1 MGVCFTRVRK
11 DLVSPTP
18 SVNCDVRMPEP
29 IRSQPS
35 PASLPGFSTHGA
47 QSNNRTASSSCNDR
61 TEPPP
66 WERLTATLRERPDL
80 LEKFVMEHVELDQLE
95 RWIIRKTQRTK
106 NSQGVTK
113 AAVHSPSVVG
123 APSQNSSA
131 SRKTSLSRW
140 KQKTE
145 TDALLSPQFCVHA
158 DKRKMLEELTR
169 ALPDKPGMAN
179 VLTELAG
186 CIASAVNADFQRLY
200 LVEKRDGHV
209 HSYDPETQQVTN
221 TYPIGPGTVLA
232 AHVAATRQPLRISV
246 PFVDPD
252 KYPEGVG
259 GSTEGAE
266 HVMAQ
271 PVHLSDGD
279 LVAVM
284 ELYRSGPHPFYEE
297 DEEIVNSYIVWG
309 GIALHYADLYHTL
322 SDQRKVHDFI
332 LDVTKSIFQDMVSM
346 DTLITKIMNFAQRLV
361 AADRASLFLMDGR
374 TRELYA
380 RIFDMGNANGD
391 SSPQA
396 QEIRFAVG
404 TGIAGQVALNA
415 QGLNIVDAYADDR
428 FNRSI
433 DQQTGYVTRSLL
445 CMPIF
450 SRGVVIGVVQ
460 MVNKTAGAYFTKA
473 DEENFEFFAVY
484 CGLALHHAKLYDKI
498 RRSEQKYKVALEV
511 LSYHNSSTDSEVAEY
526 KGTFNMSPSAGLN
539 DYNYN
544 VFETSE
550 TDKIRDAVF
559 MFTDLFGTSR
569 FDIDCLIR
577 FTITVKKNY
586 RRVPYHNWTH
596 GFAVANMIYCIIKH
610 NPDVFKT
617 IESLSLYVGSLCHDL
632 DHRGR
637 NNKFML
643 DTDSAIAAI
652 YSTSTMEHH
661 HFNQT
666 VTILQQEG
674 HNILGKLSSSE
685 YKQALSNIKHCI
697 LATDLALFFPNKAK
711 LAGILKEGLFDWGN
725 SEHRLLLQAIS
736 MTACDLCASSK
747 PWKIQI
753 QTVAD
758 IFEEFY
764 EQGDAEKQA
773 GRTPLQLMDRS
784 QHDQQAHSQVGF
796 LTGICIPCY
805 DLLYQLI
812 PETQLLVAG
821 CKNNLARWMDM
832 AEAGGW
838 QEELSAANSNTRSR
852 QSAQLAEAELSED
865 S

>member
-1 MGVCFTRVRK
+1 
-11 DLVSPTP
+11 
-18 SVNCDVRMPEP
+18 
-29 IRSQPS
+29 
-35 PASLPGFSTHGA
+35 
-47 QSNNRTASSSCNDR
+47 
-61 TEPPP
+61 
-66 WERLTATLRERPDL
+66 
-80 LEKFVMEHVELDQLE
+80 MEHVELDQLE

-106 NSQGVTK
+106 TSHG
-113 AAVHSPSVVG
+113 
-123 APSQNSSA
+123 SA
-131 SRKTSLSRW
+131 TRKTSLSRW
-140 KQKTE
+140 KS
-145 TDALLSPQFCVHA
+145 TDSDVPPLPPQFCVHA
-158 DKRKMLEELTR
+158 DKRKMLQELTR
-169 ALPDKPGMAN
+169 SLPDKPGMAN
-179 VLTELAG
+179 VLNELAG

-209 HSYDPETQQVTN
+209 HAYDPEQQQVLS

-232 AHVAATRQPLRISV
+232 AHVAATRQPLRTST
-246 PFVDPD
+246 PFVDKD

-259 GSTEGAE
+259 APTEGAQY
-266 HVMAQ
+266 VMAQ
-271 PVHLSDGD
+271 PVPLSDGD
-279 LVAVM
+279 LVAVL
-284 ELYRSGPHPFYEE
+284 ELYRNASNPFYEE

-361 AADRASLFLMDGR
+361 TADRASLFLMDGR
-374 TRELYA
+374 TKELYA

-415 QGLNIVDAYADDR
+415 QGLNIIDAYADDR

-460 MVNKTAGAYFTKA
+460 MVNKTTGAYFTKA

-511 LSYHNSSTDSEVAEY
+511 LSYHNSCTDQEVADY
-526 KGTFNMSPSAGLN
+526 KSTYNMYPSPGLN

-550 TDKIRDAVF
+550 KDKIRDAVF

-577 FTITVKKNY
+577 FTITVMKNY

-596 GFAVANMIYCIIKH
+596 GFAVANMMYCIIKH
-610 NPDVFKT
+610 NPNVFKT
-617 IESLSLYVGSLCHDL
+617 IESLALFVGSLCHDL

-643 DTDSAIAAI
+643 ETDSAIAAI

-666 VTILQQEG
+666 VTILQQDG

-711 LAGILKEGLFDWGN
+711 LASILKEGLFDWGN

-773 GRTPLQLMDRS
+773 GRIPLQLMDRS

-821 CKNNLARWMDM
+821 CRNNLARWMDM

-838 QEELSAANSNTRSR
+838 QEELSAVNAHGRSR
-852 QSAQLAEAELSED
+852 QPALTSPDRPATGQPPPEEQEGGQEEGQEEEQPPED
-865 S
+865 QPPEEQSPEEQPPDGAS